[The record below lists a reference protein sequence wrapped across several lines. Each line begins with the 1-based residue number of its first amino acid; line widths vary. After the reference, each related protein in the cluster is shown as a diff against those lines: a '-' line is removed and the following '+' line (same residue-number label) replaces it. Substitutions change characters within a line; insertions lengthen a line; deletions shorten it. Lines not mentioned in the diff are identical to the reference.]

1 MRRTK
6 GTTAAM
12 NTCMNVYYRTLELK
26 FSFFLFLFF
35 YVEYSVAIC
44 SACIGGCFMESVWR
58 PRTRKYS
65 KKKDVE
71 GFSFIPKAHAIPS
84 LSKKKKKNKR
94 DANAKTRRGWELI
107 W

>member
-1 MRRTK
+1 M
-6 GTTAAM
+6 AAKD
-12 NTCMNVYYRTLELK
+12 TEVL
-26 FSFFLFLFF
+26 
-35 YVEYSVAIC
+35 
-44 SACIGGCFMESVWR
+44 
-58 PRTRKYS
+58 

-84 LSKKKKKNKR
+84 LSKKNKR